1 MTEHGCPSSKLNRLS
16 NEGGGRSLSFYR
28 PQRRSLAGLGDRG
41 KTGWLYTS
49 LDGELRPFP
58 MMSAFWE
65 LGYHIYADIT
75 LSKICNSIFFLLTP
89 SVLLQGCR

>member
-16 NEGGGRSLSFYR
+16 NEGGGWGLSFYR

-58 MMSAFWE
+58 TMSAIGE
-65 LGYHIYADIT
+65 LGYHIYADNT
-75 LSKICNSIFFLLTP
+75 LSKICNSIFFLTP
-89 SVLLQGCR
+89 GVLLQGCR